1 VPGSSVAGSPE
12 FNRVAQLQI
21 SPVFVARRISDVKTE
36 YRSTRQGHDR
46 STHRFGLVLPFC
58 VTAVF
63 DPKPSKAAIL
73 HPANQCGNR
82 VTEPDRTNWR
92 PTSQTSPVWI
102 FAKRS
107 PELCRHCSF
116 RARGVRRPTLDTWA
130 HKPSSLFGHNLLLSL
145 LTQHQANASEAV
157 SSGSSERKVERVSEL
172 RSRRVSQHFRLDIR
186 DSTRDECRRD
196 LPLRNPFRC
205 KR

>member
-116 RARGVRRPTLDTWA
+116 RARGVRRPT
-130 HKPSSLFGHNLLLSL
+130 GHMGAQTFFLIW
-145 LTQHQANASEAV
+145 TQPTSVSADPASGE
-157 SSGSSERKVERVSEL
+157 GLRVG
-172 RSRRVSQHFRLDIR
+172 VFR
-186 DSTRDECRRD
+186 
-196 LPLRNPFRC
+196 FV
-205 KR
+205 